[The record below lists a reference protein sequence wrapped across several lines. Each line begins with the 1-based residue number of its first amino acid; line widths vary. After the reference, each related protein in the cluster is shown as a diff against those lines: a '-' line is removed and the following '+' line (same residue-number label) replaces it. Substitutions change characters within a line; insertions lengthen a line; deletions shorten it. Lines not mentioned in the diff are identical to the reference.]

1 MLRATPRSLAE
12 SMMPTSTRTIWNTY
26 KQSSPAS
33 RRCRPTRRVAE
44 RDRHQPGADM
54 KTDSTKTDR
63 TDKQKGSAQVV
74 NNASCDTTIMCC
86 DIDDMYMVNL

>member
-1 MLRATPRSLAE
+1 
-12 SMMPTSTRTIWNTY
+12 
-26 KQSSPAS
+26 
-33 RRCRPTRRVAE
+33 
-44 RDRHQPGADM
+44 M

-86 DIDDMYMVNL
+86 DLDDMYMVNL

>member
-1 MLRATPRSLAE
+1 M
-12 SMMPTSTRTIWNTY
+12 
-26 KQSSPAS
+26 
-33 RRCRPTRRVAE
+33 AE

-86 DIDDMYMVNL
+86 DLDDMYMVNL